1 MKQEESK
8 SSLLQDLLA
17 PRDNST
23 ADSCKYTR
31 AKLQA
36 SPEEQEALDRAV
48 ELIREDNGL
57 GKSKTYSASWLTK
70 VMRQHG
76 YKVSLSTIQRH
87 VNKECC
93 CYQGAPNE

>member
-1 MKQEESK
+1 MKQEDQK
-8 SSLLQDLLA
+8 SSLLADLLS
-17 PRDNST
+17 PRDTTSSDT
-23 ADSCKYTR
+23 CKFTR
-31 AKLQA
+31 TKMKMT
-36 SPEEQEALDRAV
+36 PEEQDAIDQAI

-76 YKVSLSTIQRH
+76 YNVSISTIQRH

-93 CYQGAPNE
+93 CYQGGTQ

>member
-1 MKQEESK
+1 VKQEDQK
-8 SSLLQDLLA
+8 SSLLADLLS
-17 PRDNST
+17 PRDTTSSDT
-23 ADSCKYTR
+23 CKFTR
-31 AKLQA
+31 TKMKMT
-36 SPEEQEALDRAV
+36 PEEQDAIDQAI

-76 YKVSLSTIQRH
+76 YNVSISTIQRH

-93 CYQGAPNE
+93 CYQGGAQ

>member
-1 MKQEESK
+1 VNKQEQK
-8 SSLLQDLLA
+8 NSLLADLLN
-17 PRDNST
+17 PRDTVT
-23 ADSCKYTR
+23 ADTCKFTR
-31 AKLQA
+31 TKMKMA
-36 SPEEQEALDRAV
+36 PEEQEAIDRAI

-76 YKVSLSTIQRH
+76 YNVSISTIQRH

-93 CYQGAPNE
+93 CYQGDTK

>member
-8 SSLLQDLLA
+8 SNLLRDLLA
-17 PRDNST
+17 PRDNAT

-31 AKLQA
+31 AKQKT
-36 SPEEQEALDRAV
+36 SEEEQEALDRAV
-48 ELIREDNGL
+48 DLVRADNGL

-70 VMRQHG
+70 VMRQNG
-76 YKVSLSTIQRH
+76 YNVSLSTIQRH

-93 CYQGAPNE
+93 CYQGEPHE

>member
-1 MKQEESK
+1 MKQEDQK
-8 SSLLQDLLA
+8 SSLLADLLS
-17 PRDNST
+17 PRDNTSSDT
-23 ADSCKYTR
+23 CKFTR
-31 AKLQA
+31 TKMKMT
-36 SPEEQEALDRAV
+36 PEEQDAIDQAI

-76 YKVSLSTIQRH
+76 YNVSISTIQRH

-93 CYQGAPNE
+93 CYQGVAQ